1 MPEPK
6 KLKVGLVGLGMMGRN
21 HARVLSNLHGVDL
34 VGAYDEAGDL
44 HNSVPSSILCNSL
57 DQLLYHNLNYCVIAV
72 PTVHHEKVALKAA
85 SMLSNVLIE
94 KPVAHSIESAQRI
107 KEALRNNNLI
117 GAVGQ
122 SERYN
127 PTLIKAKQMIQ
138 NGDIGK
144 VYQIFTRRQG
154 YFPSRIADVGVVKDL
169 GTHDIDLTAGL
180 VDGSYE
186 KVTAHTAHYSGK
198 NHEDLV
204 TIIGQLS
211 NGTVATHVIDWLS
224 SYKIRKTT
232 IVGEKGCLV
241 ADTINATLTFYENA
255 SYHED
260 GFNGTSQGER
270 IECQVEAREPLLV
283 EHENFRNYVLGISHN
298 VADID
303 SGIETL
309 RVAEAVLES
318 ARNGVSISL
327 L

>member
-21 HARVLSNLHGVDL
+21 HARVLSSLPGVSF
-34 VGAYDEAGDL
+34 VAAFDELGDP
-44 HNSVPSSILCNSL
+44 HKSVSPDILCISI
-57 DQLLYHNLNYCVIAV
+57 DELLYHSLDYCVIAV
-72 PTVHHEKVALKAA
+72 PTVHHENVALKAA

-94 KPVAHSIESAQRI
+94 KPVAHSIESALRI
-107 KEALRNNNLI
+107 KEALRNNNLV

-122 SERYN
+122 IERYN
-127 PTLIKAKQMIQ
+127 PSLIKAKQMIQ
-138 NGDIGK
+138 DGDIGK

-169 GTHDIDLTAGL
+169 GTHDIDLTAWL

-241 ADTINATLTFYENA
+241 ADTISATLTFYENA
-255 SYHED
+255 SYRDD
-260 GFNGTSQGER
+260 GFNGTSQGKI
-270 IECQVEAREPLLV
+270 IECQVDTREPLLV

-303 SGIETL
+303 AGIETL

-318 ARNGVSISL
+318 AKNGVSISL